1 MATYIDID
9 IEEHIHELDDQTL
22 VRELTSRLGKEQTV
36 DLIIESM
43 SLSIVQV
50 DMLKTFL
57 KGINSF

>member
-9 IEEHIHELDDQTL
+9 IEEHIHELYDQTL